1 METWLSYVGDLHKR
15 FAGWAFDINVSG
27 WRSILRMVLYTIVD
41 TLLWFVVIWGSLLLV
56 LVFIGTFSKNDEEP
70 IID

>member
-15 FAGWAFDINVSG
+15 FAGWAFDNNVTG
-27 WRSILRMVLYTIVD
+27 WRSILRIVLYTIVD
-41 TLLWFVVIWGSLLLV
+41 TLLWFVAIWGSLLLV
-56 LVFIGTFSKNDEEP
+56 LVFIGKFSKNVEET

>member
-15 FAGWAFDINVSG
+15 FAGWAFDNNVTG

-41 TLLWFVVIWGSLLLV
+41 TLLWFVAIWGSLLLV
-56 LVFIGTFSKNDEEP
+56 LVFIGKFSKNDEES

>member
-1 METWLSYVGDLHKR
+1 MKTWLSYVGDLHKR

-27 WRSILRMVLYTIVD
+27 WRSILRTVLYIIVD
-41 TLLWFVVIWGSLLLV
+41 TLLWFVVIWGSLW
-56 LVFIGTFSKNDEEP
+56 LVFAFICKFSKNDEEP

>member
-1 METWLSYVGDLHKR
+1 MKTWLSYVGDLHKR

-27 WRSILRMVLYTIVD
+27 WRSILRMVLYMIVD
-41 TLLWFVVIWGSLLLV
+41 TLLWFVVIWGSLW
-56 LVFIGTFSKNDEEP
+56 LVFVLIGKFSKNVEET

>member
-27 WRSILRMVLYTIVD
+27 WRSILRTVLYIIVD

-56 LVFIGTFSKNDEEP
+56 LVFIGKFSKNDEEP

>member
-1 METWLSYVGDLHKR
+1 MKTWLSYVGDLHKR

-41 TLLWFVVIWGSLLLV
+41 TLLWLVVILGSIW
-56 LVFIGTFSKNDEEP
+56 LVFTFICTFSRNDEEP

>member
-15 FAGWAFDINVSG
+15 FTGWAFDINVSG

-56 LVFIGTFSKNDEEP
+56 LTFIGKFSKNDEEP

>member
-27 WRSILRMVLYTIVD
+27 WRSILRIVLYTIVD
-41 TLLWFVVIWGSLLLV
+41 ILLWFVAIWGSLLLV
-56 LVFIGTFSKNDEEP
+56 LAFIGKFSKNDEEP

>member
-1 METWLSYVGDLHKR
+1 MKTWLSYVGNLHKR

-41 TLLWFVVIWGSLLLV
+41 TLLWLVVILGSIW
-56 LVFIGTFSKNDEEP
+56 LVFTFICTFSRNDEES

>member
-1 METWLSYVGDLHKR
+1 MKTWLSYVGDLHKR

-27 WRSILRMVLYTIVD
+27 WRSILRMVLYMIVD
-41 TLLWFVVIWGSLLLV
+41 TLLWFVVIWGSLW
-56 LVFIGTFSKNDEEP
+56 LVFVLIGKFSKNDEEP

>member
-41 TLLWFVVIWGSLLLV
+41 TLLWLVVILGSIW
-56 LVFIGTFSKNDEEP
+56 LVFTFICTFSRNDEES

>member
-27 WRSILRMVLYTIVD
+27 WRSILRIVLYRIVD
-41 TLLWFVVIWGSLLLV
+41 TLLWFVAIWGSLLLV
-56 LVFIGTFSKNDEEP
+56 LVFIGKFSKNDKES

>member
-1 METWLSYVGDLHKR
+1 MKTWLSYVGDLHKR

-27 WRSILRMVLYTIVD
+27 WRSILRIVLYTIVD
-41 TLLWFVVIWGSLLLV
+41 ILLWFVAIWGSLLLV
-56 LVFIGTFSKNDEEP
+56 LVFIGKFSKNDEEP

>member
-15 FAGWAFDINVSG
+15 FAGWAFDNNVNG

-41 TLLWFVVIWGSLLLV
+41 ILLWFVAIWGSLLLV
-56 LVFIGTFSKNDEEP
+56 LVFIGKFSKNDEES

>member
-15 FAGWAFDINVSG
+15 FAGWAFDNKVSG
-27 WRSILRMVLYTIVD
+27 WRSILRTVLYTIVD
-41 TLLWFVVIWGSLLLV
+41 ILLWFVAIWGSLLLV
-56 LVFIGTFSKNDEEP
+56 LVFIGKFSKNDEES

>member
-1 METWLSYVGDLHKR
+1 MKTWLSYVGDLHKR

-41 TLLWFVVIWGSLLLV
+41 TLLWLVVILGSIW
-56 LVFIGTFSKNDEEP
+56 LVFTFMYKFSKNVEEP

>member
-1 METWLSYVGDLHKR
+1 MKTWLSYVGDLHKR
-15 FAGWAFDINVSG
+15 FAGWAFDINVTG

-41 TLLWFVVIWGSLLLV
+41 TLLWLVIILGSIW
-56 LVFIGTFSKNDEEP
+56 LVFTFICTFSRNDEET

>member
-27 WRSILRMVLYTIVD
+27 WRSILRTVLYIIVD
-41 TLLWFVVIWGSLLLV
+41 TLLWFVVIWGSLLLAFT
-56 LVFIGTFSKNDEEP
+56 FICKFSKNDEEP

>member
-41 TLLWFVVIWGSLLLV
+41 TLLWFVVIWGSLLLI
-56 LVFIGTFSKNDEEP
+56 LTFIGKFSKNDEEP

>member
-1 METWLSYVGDLHKR
+1 MKTWLGYVGDLHKR
-15 FAGWAFDINVSG
+15 FAGWAFDINVTG

-41 TLLWFVVIWGSLLLV
+41 TLLWLVVILGSIW
-56 LVFIGTFSKNDEEP
+56 LVFTFICKFSKNDEEP

>member
-1 METWLSYVGDLHKR
+1 MGTWLSYVGNLHKR

-27 WRSILRMVLYTIVD
+27 WRSILRIVLYTIVD
-41 TLLWFVVIWGSLLLV
+41 ILLWFVAIWGSLLLV
-56 LVFIGTFSKNDEEP
+56 LAFIGKFSKNDEES

>member
-27 WRSILRMVLYTIVD
+27 WRSILRMVLYIIVD

-56 LVFIGTFSKNDEEP
+56 LTFIGKFSKNDEEP

>member
-1 METWLSYVGDLHKR
+1 MKTWISYVGDLHKR
-15 FAGWAFDINVSG
+15 FADWAFDINVSG

-41 TLLWFVVIWGSLLLV
+41 ALLWFVVIWGSLWLV
-56 LVFIGTFSKNDEEP
+56 LVFIGKFSKNDEEP

>member
-15 FAGWAFDINVSG
+15 FASWAFDINVSG
-27 WRSILRMVLYTIVD
+27 WRSILRTVLYIIVD

-56 LVFIGTFSKNDEEP
+56 LVFIGKFSKNDEEP

>member
-1 METWLSYVGDLHKR
+1 MKTWLSYVGDLHKR

-27 WRSILRMVLYTIVD
+27 WRSILRMVLYMIVD

-56 LVFIGTFSKNDEEP
+56 ITFIGKFSKNDEEP

>member
-1 METWLSYVGDLHKR
+1 METWLSYIGDLHKR

-27 WRSILRMVLYTIVD
+27 WRSILRIVLYTIVD
-41 TLLWFVVIWGSLLLV
+41 TLLWFVAIWGSLLLV
-56 LVFIGTFSKNDEEP
+56 LTFIGKFSKNDEEP